1 MNVVLYTRDMEPI
14 TVIDLPMWAL
24 EAGDRRGIVAL
35 PVMPP
40 VPLKFLDQGE
50 PIPTLKA
57 RAVWLEFHRIRLR
70 DSQSWIV
77 TVNDDELAL
86 TLKPAWLPGQ
96 RAKINQY
103 EDNTRRLSAM
113 LLDVLAKGLG
123 GH

>member
-24 EAGDRRGIVAL
+24 EAGDRCGMVAL
-35 PVMPP
+35 QVIPP
-40 VPLKFLDQGE
+40 VSLKPLDPGV
-50 PIPTLKA
+50 PIPMLET

-86 TLKPAWLPGQ
+86 TLKPSWLPGQ

-103 EDNTRRLSAM
+103 EDSTRRLSAM
-113 LLDVLAKGLG
+113 LLDALAKGLG